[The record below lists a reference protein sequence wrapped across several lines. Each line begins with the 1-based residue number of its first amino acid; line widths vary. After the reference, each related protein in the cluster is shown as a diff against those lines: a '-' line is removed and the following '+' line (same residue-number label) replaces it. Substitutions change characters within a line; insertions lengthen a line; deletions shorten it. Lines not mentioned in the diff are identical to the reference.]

1 MSVDTTKGKYLMAT
15 RVLIGG
21 QWGDEGKGKIV
32 DVLTEQATWI
42 ARFQGGNNAGH
53 TVKVGDQKFVLHLIP
68 SGILR
73 EGKTCILGNGCVIDP
88 SGFLKELDEVRAG
101 GINTEGRLWISDRA
115 QLALPYHRA
124 LDGARET
131 RDCGKTV
138 KIGTTRRG
146 IGPAYADKMTRMG
159 LRAGDMLED
168 DFEERL
174 RHNIEEHNRTLV
186 FQGHD
191 PLGMEATV
199 AEVLGAAERMIPMIT
214 DTTLLLN
221 QAVLKGEEVLFEG
234 AQGTMLDIDHGSYPF
249 VTSSNTTS
257 GGAATGTG
265 VPPNRIRDV
274 IGVVKAYTTRVGEGP
289 FPTELFDDDGMNMAK
304 VGDEFG
310 ATTGRPRRCGWFD
323 AVVARYAVMVNGV
336 NWWALTKLDVLD
348 AFKTIKICVA
358 YDMDGQRIEYLPAHI
373 RRFAAC
379 RPVYEEMPGW
389 NTPTTHIR
397 TWEALPEA
405 CRNYIRRI
413 EELTCA
419 PAGFVSVGPKRDETI
434 LTPNAPAD
442 LKG

>member
-1 MSVDTTKGKYLMAT
+1 MPT

-32 DVLTEQATWI
+32 DVLTERATWI

-53 TVKVGDQKFVLHLIP
+53 TVKVGDRKYVLHLIP

-88 SGFLKELDEVRAG
+88 AGFLKELDEVQAG
-101 GINTEGRLWISDRA
+101 GVDTAGRLWISDRA
-115 QLALPYHRA
+115 QLALPYHKA
-124 LDGARET
+124 LDAAREG
-131 RDCGKTV
+131 RGADGIV
-138 KIGTTRRG
+138 KIGTTKRG
-146 IGPAYADKMTRMG
+146 IGPAYADKMTRIG
-159 LRAGDMLED
+159 LRAGDMLEP
-168 DFEERL
+168 DFEPRL
-174 RHNIEEHNRTLV
+174 RQNLIEHNRFLELNGCQTLCE
-186 FQGHD
+186 
-191 PLGMEATV
+191 EATA
-199 AEVLGAAERMIPMIT
+199 AEVMAAAERMRPMIT
-214 DTTLLLN
+214 DTTMLLN
-221 QAVLKGEEVLFEG
+221 SAVLKNEEVLFEG

-265 VPPNRIRDV
+265 VPPNRIQDV

-289 FPTELFDDDGMNMAK
+289 FPTELFDGDGAEMAR

-336 NWWALTKLDVLD
+336 NWWAVTKLDVLD

-358 YDMDGQRIEYLPAHI
+358 YDLNGERIEYLPAHI
-373 RRFAAC
+373 RKFGAC
-379 RPVYEEMPGW
+379 KPIYEEMPGW
-389 NTPTTHIR
+389 QTPTTHIR
-397 TWEALPEA
+397 RWEDLPEA
-405 CRNYIRRI
+405 CRNYVQRLA
-413 EELTCA
+413 ELTCA

-434 LTPNAPAD
+434 VTPDAPMD
-442 LKG
+442 LRG

>member
-1 MSVDTTKGKYLMAT
+1 LSADATKGKYLMAT

-32 DVLTEQATWI
+32 DVLTERAAWI

-88 SGFLKELDEVRAG
+88 TGFLKELDEVHAG
-101 GINTEGRLWISDRA
+101 GVNTDGRLWISDRA
-115 QLALPYHRA
+115 QLALPYHKM

-131 RDCGKTV
+131 RDCNKTV

-159 LRAGDMLED
+159 LRAGDMLEQ
-168 DFEERL
+168 DFEDRL
-174 RHNIEEHNRTLV
+174 RHNIDEHNRTLE
-186 FQGHD
+186 FQGHEQLD
-191 PLGMEATV
+191 PDTVV
-199 AEVLGAAERMIPMIT
+199 AEVMSAADRMRPMIT

-221 QAVLKGEEVLFEG
+221 QAVLKGEQVLFEG

-265 VPPNRIRDV
+265 VPPNRIEDV

-289 FPTELFDDDGMNMAK
+289 FPTELFDEDGMNMAK

-336 NWWALTKLDVLD
+336 NWWAVTKLDVLD
-348 AFKTIKICVA
+348 GFDTIKICTA
-358 YDMDGQRIEYLPAHI
+358 YDMNGQRIEHLPAHI
-373 RRFAAC
+373 SRFAAC
-379 RPVYEEMPGW
+379 KPIYEEMPGW
-389 NTPTTHIR
+389 KSPTTHIR
-397 TWEALPEA
+397 TWEDLPEA

-434 LTPNAPAD
+434 LTPGAPAD
-442 LKG
+442 LRG